1 MAEEDYTVKK
11 YKRVLF
17 YSVMLAMF
25 LAYIVGQYIYPSER
39 DVEYD
44 YENIV
49 YSGEFYWEKPDGS
62 EEKISVPGSYDV
74 QAGDTMVLRTQLPQD
89 YDEHVIALRGS
100 MENVRIYIDGELR
113 TVYDTEET
121 RPFGKNS
128 ASRYVLQPRLT
139 P

>member
-44 YENIV
+44 FENIV
-49 YSGEFYWEKPDGS
+49 YSGEFYWEKTDGS

-74 QAGDTMVLRTQLPQD
+74 QAGDTMIRKRQDRLAKILRAATC
-89 YDEHVIALRGS
+89 S
-100 MENVRIYIDGELR
+100 VRHHQKMQERKCGL
-113 TVYDTEET
+113 
-121 RPFGKNS
+121 NS
-128 ASRYVLQPRLT
+128 APIQPSIPVL
-139 P
+139 